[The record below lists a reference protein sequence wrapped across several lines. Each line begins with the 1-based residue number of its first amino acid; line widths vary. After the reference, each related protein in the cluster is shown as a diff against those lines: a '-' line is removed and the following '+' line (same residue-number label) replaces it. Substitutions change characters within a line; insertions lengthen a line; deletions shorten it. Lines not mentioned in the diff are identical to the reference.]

1 MKMRVTDFWLYR
13 WRYLIGYT
21 GIVIVIGIVI
31 AIASMYV
38 PGALRQGEVTSALI
52 SGNLSFKSMTPEMVI
67 DLPYHILQR
76 LSFMA
81 FGVTTLS
88 IKLPSIMLGVA
99 TALGIFLLV
108 RTWFRRNVA
117 VLTTI
122 IATTT
127 TQFLFLVQDGTP
139 AIMFSFLTVWILFA
153 ATYVTRKKLFSTL
166 WKVVAGVLMAAS
178 LYTPL
183 GIYLVLAVMTTIFF
197 HPHIRHIVTH
207 FARPRL
213 IIAILLGIL
222 STAPLI
228 YASILNHHV
237 ALSLIGIPD
246 GALDMKQNLHDVGL
260 SLFGFNA
267 ASNSYLLRPVYSL
280 GLLLLMAVGVYK
292 LLTYKYTARSY
303 ITLTLGL
310 LMVPLVLLNPT
321 EVSNLF
327 PLAVLMIALG
337 IATLITDWYKL
348 FPRNPYARVAGMVP
362 LVILV
367 GGIVFSGILRYM
379 NNYEYNQDVLK
390 DYSSDLKI
398 VQSELVRQQAKPE
411 TTRLIVAPSELPFY
425 DLVSHY
431 DQRFSASTSYEHAPA
446 MTLVTHAAYHAKK
459 PDTAPTSIV
468 TNRLAGDADRL
479 YIYKK

>member
-13 WRYLIGYT
+13 WRYSIGYT
-21 GIVIVIGIVI
+21 VIIGVIGTVI

-38 PGALRQGEVTSALI
+38 PGALRQGEIDSSLI
-52 SGNLSFKSMTPEMVI
+52 SGSLSFKSMTPDMVI

-76 LSFMA
+76 FSFMA
-81 FGVTTLS
+81 LGVNTLS
-88 IKLPSIMLGVA
+88 IKLPSIVLGTA
-99 TALGIFLLV
+99 TAIGIFLLI
-108 RTWFRRNVA
+108 RTWFRRNIA
-117 VLTTI
+117 ILTTI
-122 IATTT
+122 IATTA

-213 IIAILLGIL
+213 IIAILLGVL
-222 STAPLI
+222 SIVPLI
-228 YASILNHHV
+228 YASVLNHHV
-237 ALSLIGIPD
+237 ALTLIGLPD
-246 GALDMKQNLHDVGL
+246 GGLDMKQNIHDVGV
-260 SLFGFNA
+260 SLFGFN
-267 ASNSYLLRPVYSL
+267 SNSNGYLLRPVYSL
-280 GLLLLMAVGVYK
+280 GLLLLMGVGIYK

-310 LMVPLVLLNPT
+310 LMVPLVLLNPA
-321 EVSNLF
+321 EVTNLF

-362 LVILV
+362 LGILV
-367 GGIVFSGILRYM
+367 GGIVFSGVLRYM
-379 NNYEYNQDVLK
+379 NNYEYNSDVLK
-390 DYSSDLKI
+390 DYSADLRLVK
-398 VQSELVRQQAKPE
+398 QELTNQKASQA
-411 TTRLIVAPSELPFY
+411 TTLLVVAPKERPFY
-425 DLVSHY
+425 DLVAHY
-431 DQRFSASTSYEHAPA
+431 DKRFAASTDYDHTPPL
-446 MTLVTHAAYHAKK
+446 MLVTHDAYHAKK
-459 PDTAPTSIV
+459 PSLAPSGII
-468 TNRLAGDADRL
+468 TNRLANNADRL
-479 YIYKK
+479 YLYKK